1 MAGNSQNP
9 HRKSD
14 AARRANQVVR
24 SRTLLVMLLLGV
36 CTFVMLF
43 WKLYDLQIRRHDE
56 LRTQATVQQTRENTV
71 AASRGTIYDRNYHPL
86 ATSATAET
94 VCISPLELAAY
105 VKSQEEANES
115 ARKKAEESG
124 NTFVP
129 AVVRDEAYV
138 ARGLSRI
145 LGVEEEEILA
155 MAAKTKDQY
164 EEVYKRAEQ
173 DLADEVRR
181 FINGEIDDEG
191 RELTFVNEKGK
202 TRLLSNPNKAPSS
215 LQGVFLVPDSKRYY
229 PYGTLAANVVGFVSN
244 GENQGAYG
252 LESKFNDVL
261 EGTSGYTVTAKNA
274 RNTDL
279 LFQYENIIDPE
290 NGYDMVL
297 TLDTRVQASLEKN
310 MESMLEKFDAK
321 NGGTGIVMEVNTGA
335 IVAMASYP
343 TFDPGNYSTVYDEKL
358 RASVDAE
365 LEELEKKKDTYEKP
379 EDYSAAINDVWSRA
393 QGLQWRNRCVSD
405 TYEPGSTFKPI
416 TLAAALEEG
425 TVNMN
430 SSFSCSGSVMVQGWS
445 KPFYCSK
452 KAGHGTQSLKV
463 AVGNSCNPAFISIGL
478 KMGTQKYYKYLR
490 SFGLMDPTGFDMA
503 VGEGKGIFADE
514 KNFNSNV
521 VSLASYAFGQTFN
534 VTPLELIRAQAACI
548 NGGYLYT
555 PYIVEQVLD
564 GDGNIIEQH
573 GTATPVRQ
581 VVSEETS
588 ALVRECLEYVVAYG
602 TGKNGQVTGYRIGG
616 KTGTADKTGT
626 KTDSNPKGDVVV
638 SFMCFAPAD
647 DPQYIMLITMDTPS
661 RNTGVYV
668 SGGQMV
674 APTASRIMGEI
685 LPDLGIEPDYS
696 STELLVSDVPV
707 PNVVGQTAADAKAK
721 LESAGFACR
730 TVGGGETVTA
740 QTPVGG
746 AIIPNDASVILYLG
760 QEKPDAP
767 CTVPNVSGRTAA
779 EANRILTNAGLI
791 MKVAGTTVTGSGNV
805 HAMSQNVAE
814 GTELPA
820 GSVVTVWFGD
830 SSVLD

>member
-124 NTFVP
+124 KTFVP
-129 AVVRDEAYV
+129 AAVRDEAYV

-191 RELTFVNEKGK
+191 RELTFVNEEGK
-202 TRLLSNPNKAPSS
+202 TRLLTNPNKAPSS

-452 KAGHGTQSLKV
+452 KSGHGTQSLKV

-514 KNFNSNV
+514 KSFNSNV

-573 GTATPVRQ
+573 GTAVPVRQ

-588 ALVRECLEYVVAYG
+588 ALVRECLEYVVASG

-746 AIIPNDASVILYLG
+746 AIVPNDASIILYLG
-760 QEKPDAP
+760 QEKPDTL

-791 MKVAGTTVTGSGNV
+791 MKVAGTTVTSSGNV